1 MTVYFVSRHDGALR
15 WARILQKQAVLPFDI
30 DEYVPHIDPEQL
42 HKGDVVIGTLPL
54 REVQRL
60 REQGV
65 RFLNL
70 DLQVP
75 PDMRGQELT
84 ATQMTACGAT
94 LTEYRVTVKETFELD
109 PLRKKRGRASGSP
122 RPAVTIMLVSQEIMP
137 QFLGFLH
144 VPTPEVILIVTQSMA
159 RRADQLKAL
168 LQNAPQAPK
177 VQGLPLDEA
186 VGYLALRAY
195 ADSRMDELL
204 SENRE
209 RIVVNLTGGTKLMS
223 LAFGDASRTALR
235 EHDQLDI
242 LYVDTAQGR
251 LEFLNRA
258 APENMLAVL
267 GVADAV
273 LASGKADAGCA
284 SAAPLFRKQM
294 LRTPVHN
301 ALLRGDQSIIAALNS
316 MSMDMESLRKGQK
329 SEKLKWFDTQASSPK
344 QGLFV
349 MKKEVDPS
357 IKFLRQ
363 RLEGA
368 LAGALGR
375 SLHQHDVLIE
385 PPTRTENGL
394 SLRLTRPSEI
404 DYLKGGWLE
413 AHIASIIEKA
423 KPDDW
428 ACGVQIGSEAGK
440 NNEIDAIVTC
450 GNRTL
455 LIEIK
460 TANLARESSQDD
472 GEKSTKGQDT
482 IYKLDSVG
490 HELARNFNDNWLVSV
505 RLLDQADRDRAE
517 DKRITVFAPKESK
530 EPASQAIAD
539 FEQRLH
545 AWIAQHRQ
553 KAAVDAT
560 HPHRPLAVSAEWEKR
575 QKQDDKAAYGAGKRI
590 GQQSASE
597 APARGG
603 LNDQAMGA
611 LAKLKAE
618 MSAS

>member
-122 RPAVTIMLVSQEIMP
+122 SPAVTIMLVSQEIMP

-144 VPTPEVILIVTQSMA
+144 APTPEVILIVTQSMTK
-159 RRADQLKAL
+159 RADQLKAL

-177 VQGLPLDEA
+177 VHDLSLDEA
-186 VGYLALRAY
+186 EGYPALRAQ
-195 ADSRMDELL
+195 ADSLMDELL
-204 SENRE
+204 SQNRE

-258 APENMLAVL
+258 APENMRAVL

-294 LRTPVHN
+294 LRTPLHN

-316 MSMDMESLRKGQK
+316 MSMDMESLRKGK
-329 SEKLKWFDTQASSPK
+329 KGMAVKWFDAQASSAD

-349 MKKEVDPS
+349 FKEEVDQS
-357 IKFLRQ
+357 TKFLRQ

-368 LAGALGR
+368 LGR
-375 SLHQHDVLIE
+375 ILHEHDVLIE
-385 PPTRTENGL
+385 PPTRTENRL
-394 SLRLTRPSEI
+394 SLRLRRPSEI

-440 NNEIDAIVTC
+440 NNEIDAMVTC

-455 LIEIK
+455 LVEIK
-460 TANLARESSQDD
+460 TANLARESAQDD
-472 GEKSTKGQDT
+472 GEKSTKGQDA

-490 HELARNFNDNWLVSV
+490 HELARNFNDNWLVSA
-505 RLLDQADRDRAE
+505 RLLSQADRDRAE
-517 DKRITVFAPKESK
+517 DKRITVFAPKEGN
-530 EPASQAIAD
+530 EPPHRAVAD
-539 FEQRLH
+539 FEQRLR
-545 AWIAQHRQ
+545 AWIQVNRL
-553 KAAVDAT
+553 KAAADAA
-560 HPHRPLAVSAEWEKR
+560 HQHRPLAVSAEWKKR

-590 GQQSASE
+590 GEQSASE